1 MKDKNTKSLRTEFLG
16 FFVIS
21 LVASLVFGLMSY
33 LIVEN
38 LYFKAKQDLY
48 EVEKND
54 ATAIIEEMKS
64 ILETTLDA
72 GHFNDKLSHLNYDT
86 STYFINIVDEQG
98 SVLYK
103 SHPEEPQQ
111 RDYILYR
118 AFNLNGENNII
129 FLEGLY
135 KDRPYEENV
144 LVMVIILM
152 SVILF
157 IFVFFRL
164 ANNRIN
170 YIHEISE
177 TVGRISKGDM
187 ASRIRISGQ
196 DELTWLADN
205 INMMGQ
211 SIRERSLLEEKMEK
225 SKKELI
231 TNMAHDLS
239 TPLTSIIG
247 YLNLIKERKY
257 KDESNLAEYVE
268 ICFNKSQQLK
278 QLISKLFEY
287 SKLTSE
293 AIKLEKT
300 NLDVNRLIDQIKVE
314 YSHLIEENNLQI
326 ELDLNVEKPY
336 IYADPILIVRVF
348 ENLIH
353 NAIKYSKKPGVLKI
367 RSMIENED
375 VLVKFSNNID
385 RKQFKNDDM
394 KRIFERMY
402 IKDQSRSQGS
412 GSGLGLAI
420 SREMVE
426 LNGGK
431 IWSQLEENQIVFII
445 RFRNIDSYQI

>member
-1 MKDKNTKSLRTEFLG
+1 MKDRNSKSLRTEFLG

-21 LVASLVFGLMSY
+21 LVASMVFGMMSY
-33 LIVEN
+33 IIIEN
-38 LYFKAKQDLY
+38 LYFKAKLDMH
-48 EVEKND
+48 ETEKLD
-54 ATAIIEEMKS
+54 ATVLIEEIKI
-64 ILETTLDA
+64 ILETDQATDRWVDQVDALD
-72 GHFNDKLSHLNYDT
+72 FDT
-86 STYFINIVDEQG
+86 NIYFISIVDDQG
-98 SVLYK
+98 SVLYR
-103 SHPEEPQQ
+103 SHQEEPQQ

-118 AFNLNGENNII
+118 ASNLDSENKII

-144 LVMVIILM
+144 LVMVILLM

-177 TVGRISKGDM
+177 TVGRISKGDLE
-187 ASRIRISGQ
+187 SQIRISGQ
-196 DELTWLADN
+196 DELTWLASN

-211 SIRERSLLEEKMEK
+211 SIRERNAIEEKMEK

-247 YLNLIKERKY
+247 YLNLIKDRKY
-257 KDESNLAEYVE
+257 PDESKLVEYVE

-293 AIKLEKT
+293 TIRLEKT

-314 YSHLIEENNLQI
+314 YSHLIEDNHLQI
-326 ELDLNVEKPY
+326 ELNLNSEKPF
-336 IYADPILIVRVF
+336 IYADPILVVRVF

-353 NAIKYSKKPGVLKI
+353 NAVKYAKKPGVLRIKSI
-367 RSMIENED
+367 IENDD
-375 VLVKFSNNID
+375 VLVTFSNNID
-385 RKQFKNDDM
+385 KKQFKKDDM

-402 IKDQSRSQGS
+402 IKDQSRSEGS

-420 SREMVE
+420 SREIVE

-431 IWSQLEENQIVFII
+431 IWSQLEDDQIVFII
-445 RFRNIDSYQI
+445 RFKNINPYKI

>member
-1 MKDKNTKSLRTEFLG
+1 LKDRNSKSLRTEFLG

-21 LVASLVFGLMSY
+21 LVASMVFGMMSY
-33 LIVEN
+33 IIIEN
-38 LYFKAKQDLY
+38 LYFKAKLDMH
-48 EVEKND
+48 ETEKLD
-54 ATAIIEEMKS
+54 ATVLIEEIKI
-64 ILETTLDA
+64 ILETDQATDRWVDQVDALD
-72 GHFNDKLSHLNYDT
+72 FDT
-86 STYFINIVDEQG
+86 NIYFISIVDDQG
-98 SVLYK
+98 SVLYR
-103 SHPEEPQQ
+103 SHQEEPQQ

-118 AFNLNGENNII
+118 ASNLDSENKII

-144 LVMVIILM
+144 LVMVILLM

-177 TVGRISKGDM
+177 TVGRISKGDLE
-187 ASRIRISGQ
+187 SQIRISGQ
-196 DELTWLADN
+196 DELTWLASN

-211 SIRERSLLEEKMEK
+211 SIRERNAIEEKMEK

-247 YLNLIKERKY
+247 YLNLIKDRKY
-257 KDESNLAEYVE
+257 PDESKLVEYVE

-293 AIKLEKT
+293 TIRLEKT

-314 YSHLIEENNLQI
+314 YSHLIEDNHLQI
-326 ELDLNVEKPY
+326 ELNLNSEKPF
-336 IYADPILIVRVF
+336 IYADPILVVRVF

-353 NAIKYSKKPGVLKI
+353 NAVKYAKKPGVLRIKSI
-367 RSMIENED
+367 IENDD
-375 VLVKFSNNID
+375 VLVTFSNNID
-385 RKQFKNDDM
+385 KKQFKKDDM

-402 IKDQSRSQGS
+402 IKDQSRSEGS

-420 SREMVE
+420 SREIVE

-431 IWSQLEENQIVFII
+431 IWSQLEDDQIVFII
-445 RFRNIDSYQI
+445 RFKNINPYKI

>member
-1 MKDKNTKSLRTEFLG
+1 M
-16 FFVIS
+16 IS
-21 LVASLVFGLMSY
+21 LVASMVFGVMSY
-33 LIVEN
+33 VIVEN
-38 LYFKAKQDLY
+38 LYFKAKLDMH
-48 EVEKND
+48 ETEKLD
-54 ATAIIEEMKS
+54 ATVLIDEMK
-64 ILETTLDA
+64 IFLETDQET
-72 GHFNDKLSHLNYDT
+72 GFWVDKLEALDFDT
-86 STYFINIVDEQG
+86 NIYFINVVDEQG
-98 SVLYK
+98 SVLYR
-103 SHPEEPQQ
+103 SHQEEPQQ

-118 AFNLNGENNII
+118 AFNLNGENKII

-177 TVGRISKGDM
+177 TVGRISKGDLE
-187 ASRIRISGQ
+187 SQIRISGQ
-196 DELTWLADN
+196 DELTWLASN

-211 SIRERSLLEEKMEK
+211 SIRERSALEEKMEK

-247 YLNLIKERKY
+247 YLNLIKDRKY
-257 KDESNLAEYVE
+257 PDESKLVEYVE

-293 AIKLEKT
+293 TIKLEKK

-314 YSHLIEENNLQI
+314 YSHLIEDNLLQI
-326 ELDLNVEKPY
+326 ELDLNSEKPF
-336 IYADPILIVRVF
+336 IYADPILVVRVF
-348 ENLIH
+348 ENLIY
-353 NAIKYSKKPGVLKI
+353 NAVKYAKKPGVLKI
-367 RSMIENED
+367 KSLIDNDD
-375 VLVKFSNNID
+375 VLITFSNNID
-385 RKQFKNDDM
+385 KKQFKKDDM

-402 IKDQSRSQGS
+402 IKDQSRSEGS

-420 SREMVE
+420 SREIVE
-426 LNGGK
+426 LNDGK
-431 IWSQLEENQIVFII
+431 IWSQLEDDQIVFII
-445 RFRNIDSYQI
+445 KFKSIDSYQI

>member
-1 MKDKNTKSLRTEFLG
+1 M
-16 FFVIS
+16 IS
-21 LVASLVFGLMSY
+21 LVASMVFGVMSY
-33 LIVEN
+33 VIVEN
-38 LYFKAKQDLY
+38 LYFKAKLDMH
-48 EVEKND
+48 ETEKLD
-54 ATAIIEEMKS
+54 ATVLIDEMK
-64 ILETTLDA
+64 IFLETDQGTDSWVDKLDA
-72 GHFNDKLSHLNYDT
+72 LDFDT
-86 STYFINIVDEQG
+86 NIYFINVVDEQG
-98 SVLYK
+98 LVLYR
-103 SHPEEPQQ
+103 SHQEEPQQ

-118 AFNLNGENNII
+118 AFNLNGENKII

-177 TVGRISKGDM
+177 TVGRISKGDLE
-187 ASRIRISGQ
+187 SQIRISGQ
-196 DELTWLADN
+196 DELTWLASN

-211 SIRERSLLEEKMEK
+211 SIRERSALEEKMEK

-247 YLNLIKERKY
+247 YLNLIKDRKY
-257 KDESNLAEYVE
+257 PDESKLVEYVE

-293 AIKLEKT
+293 TIKLEKK

-314 YSHLIEENNLQI
+314 YSHLIEDNLLQI
-326 ELDLNVEKPY
+326 ELDLNLEKPF
-336 IYADPILIVRVF
+336 IYADPILVVRVF
-348 ENLIH
+348 ENLIY
-353 NAIKYSKKPGVLKI
+353 NAVKYAKKPGVLKI
-367 RSMIENED
+367 KSLIDNDD
-375 VLVKFSNNID
+375 VLITFSNNID
-385 RKQFKNDDM
+385 KKQFKKDDM

-402 IKDQSRSQGS
+402 IKDQSRSEGS

-420 SREMVE
+420 SREIVE
-426 LNGGK
+426 LNDGK
-431 IWSQLEENQIVFII
+431 IWSQLEDDQIVFII
-445 RFRNIDSYQI
+445 KFKSIDSYQM

>member
-1 MKDKNTKSLRTEFLG
+1 LKDKNSKSLRTEFLG

-21 LVASLVFGLMSY
+21 LVASMIFGLMSY
-33 LIVEN
+33 FIVEN
-38 LYFKAKQDLY
+38 LYFKAKLDIY
-48 EVEKND
+48 ETEKLD
-54 ATAIIEEMKS
+54 ATVIIEELKTT
-64 ILETTLDA
+64 LETGQSIDHLR
-72 GHFNDKLSHLNYDT
+72 DKLEAPRFNASI
-86 STYFINIVDEQG
+86 YFINIVDENG
-98 SVLYK
+98 TVLFRSK
-103 SHPEEPQQ
+103 QEEPQQ

-118 AFNLNGENNII
+118 TLNLNGENNII
-129 FLEGLY
+129 FLEGQFS
-135 KDRPYEENV
+135 DRPYEENV

-177 TVGRISKGDM
+177 TVGRISKGDLE
-187 ASRIRISGQ
+187 SQIRISGQ
-196 DELTWLADN
+196 DELTWLAGN

-211 SIRERSLLEEKMEK
+211 SIKERNALEEKMEK

-247 YLNLIKERKY
+247 YLNLIKDRKY
-257 KDESNLAEYVE
+257 SDESKLVEYIE
-268 ICFNKSQQLK
+268 ICYNKSQQLK

-293 AIKLEKT
+293 AIQLEKT

-314 YSHLIEENNLQI
+314 YSHLIEENQLQI
-326 ELDLNVEKPY
+326 ELSLNPEKPF
-336 IYADPILIVRVF
+336 IYADPILVVRVF

-353 NAIKYSKKPGVLKI
+353 NAIKYAKKPGVLRIK
-367 RSMIENED
+367 SVIENDD
-375 VLVKFSNNID
+375 VLITFSNNID
-385 RKQFKNDDM
+385 KRQFKKDDM
-394 KRIFERMY
+394 MRIFERMY
-402 IKDQSRSQGS
+402 IQDQSRSQGS

-426 LNGGK
+426 LNSGK
-431 IWSQLEENQIVFII
+431 IWSQLQDDQIVFII
-445 RFRNIDSYQI
+445 RFRNINPY

>member
-1 MKDKNTKSLRTEFLG
+1 M
-16 FFVIS
+16 
-21 LVASLVFGLMSY
+21 
-33 LIVEN
+33 
-38 LYFKAKQDLY
+38 
-48 EVEKND
+48 
-54 ATAIIEEMKS
+54 
-64 ILETTLDA
+64 
-72 GHFNDKLSHLNYDT
+72 
-86 STYFINIVDEQG
+86 
-98 SVLYK
+98 
-103 SHPEEPQQ
+103 
-111 RDYILYR
+111 
-118 AFNLNGENNII
+118 
-129 FLEGLY
+129 
-135 KDRPYEENV
+135 
-144 LVMVIILM
+144 
-152 SVILF
+152 
-157 IFVFFRL
+157 
-164 ANNRIN
+164 
-170 YIHEISE
+170 
-177 TVGRISKGDM
+177 
-187 ASRIRISGQ
+187 
-196 DELTWLADN
+196 
-205 INMMGQ
+205 
-211 SIRERSLLEEKMEK
+211 
-225 SKKELI
+225 
-231 TNMAHDLS
+231 
-239 TPLTSIIG
+239 
-247 YLNLIKERKY
+247 
-257 KDESNLAEYVE
+257 
-268 ICFNKSQQLK
+268 K